1 MNYLEQFLS
10 HYEKILHPALK
21 ETLYMSITSTL
32 IGFILGIF
40 LGTLLFVSKK
50 GGLYENVKFY
60 RILDFCVNTVR
71 SFPFLV
77 LIIALIPFTK
87 LLIGKSIG
95 TSAAIV
101 PLTIGVAPFIAKLV
115 QNAFNEVDYGIIEAA
130 KSYGASRL
138 QIIFKVVLYEA
149 LPILASA
156 ATLTLIVVIGY
167 SAMAGIV
174 GGGGLGDVAN
184 RYGYQRFKTDIMIE
198 TVIVLVVLVQLVQI
212 WGDFVEKS
220 LRNGKNTFLYIS
232 ICALCV
238 ICLWSSNLITF

>member
-1 MNYLEQFLS
+1 MNYFDSFLN
-10 HYEKILHPALK
+10 HFDKILYPALK
-21 ETLYMSITSTL
+21 ETLYMSISAT
-32 IGFILGIF
+32 IVGFALGLILGIF
-40 LGTLLFVSKK
+40 LFVSKK
-50 GGLYENVKFY
+50 GGLYENLTFY
-60 RILDFCVNTVR
+60 RVLDFLVNIFR

-95 TSAAIV
+95 TTAAIV
-101 PLTIGVAPFIAKLV
+101 PLTIGIAPFIAKLV
-115 QNAFNEVDYGIIEAA
+115 QNALNEVDYGIIEAA
-130 KSYGASRL
+130 KSYGASRV

-149 LPILASA
+149 LPALINA

-198 TVIVLVVLVQLVQI
+198 TVIVLIVLVQIVQI
-212 WGDFVEKS
+212 WGDLVEKA
-220 LRNGKNTFLYIS
+220 LRKGKDKYLYIS
-232 ICALCV
+232 ILALILLFV
-238 ICLWSSNLITF
+238 YSGNFI

>member
-1 MNYLEQFLS
+1 MNYLEQFFN
-10 HYEKILHPALK
+10 HYQKILHPALK
-21 ETLYMSITSTL
+21 ETLYMSITSTS
-32 IGFILGIF
+32 IGFILG
-40 LGTLLFVSKK
+40 LGLGILLFVTKK
-50 GGLYENVKFY
+50 DGLYENVKFY
-60 RILDFCVNTVR
+60 RVLDFFVNIVR

-95 TSAAIV
+95 TTAAIV

-149 LPILASA
+149 LPALVNA

-198 TVIVLVVLVQLVQI
+198 TVIVLIILVQVVQI
-212 WGDFVEKS
+212 WGDFVEKIT
-220 LRNGKNTFLYIS
+220 RKGKNTLLYIS
-232 ICALCV
+232 IA
-238 ICLWSSNLITF
+238 ILIFVCIYSGI